1 VPCDCH
7 QHSFK
12 ISFLQQNQSKAKEK
26 TMNPV
31 PKVFALGALLLL
43 PLSPQTASAY
53 YDPGVQR
60 WLNRD
65 PVAELGFAA
74 IRGRHQKEA
83 HRGANQY
90 RFNLNDPCGFIDP
103 EGLTVWVCSRPA
115 QIPIIGPITTHVY
128 FYDDD
133 PEHLPHQSCS
143 EQNKSG
149 GPGTLNDKDVPPDQN
164 PNCTPVEGTGELGQ
178 DNDRAHAIMSCCE
191 QTINNGPY
199 IPFADDCHNRLNR
212 CLSAGANYYPIKHPR
227 IGHPRVKPIF
237 SPMPLTPR
245 TVTP

>member
-1 VPCDCH
+1 
-7 QHSFK
+7 
-12 ISFLQQNQSKAKEK
+12 
-26 TMNPV
+26 MNPV